1 MQQKKPFKIVKL
13 EFISPLHIGLG
24 TSDQYDSMDT
34 TLHSDTIS
42 GALAS
47 AYVSLF
53 GNEQVLEFMQ
63 SFHISSAFPFYKS
76 HYFLPKPMM
85 RINLD
90 RGDKEKDG
98 DIKSLKKLEYL
109 ELSLYEKLIAGETL
123 RITDGMQPGN
133 KKFLWADDK
142 GEHNSFMKTS
152 MQQRVMVPR
161 SGTEDTKPY
170 YIERLFFAKGSG
182 LFFFIEAGEETFS
195 KVFACISFLETSGF
209 GTDKS
214 VGNGQ
219 FKSSSE
225 NISISL
231 PDNTDKHL
239 LLSLYCPRK
248 EEISVESLHQSAYLL
263 TKRGG
268 FIAGTS
274 IDKFRHLRKRSIY
287 MMREGSVLHGDVPEG
302 KITDLRPSWN
312 DGDLHP
318 VWRDGR
324 AFSLPVMLFNA

>member
-34 TLHSDTIS
+34 ILHSDTIS

-63 SFHISSAFPFYKS
+63 SFRISSAFPFHKN

-85 RINLD
+85 RIKLD
-90 RGDKEKDG
+90 RGNKEKDG
-98 DIKSLKKLEYL
+98 DIKSLKKLEYI
-109 ELSLYEKLIAGETL
+109 ELPLYEKLIAGNT
-123 RITDGMQPGN
+123 IKVTDGMQPGN
-133 KKFLWADDK
+133 KKFLWADDN
-142 GEHNSFMKTS
+142 GDHNSLMKTS

-170 YIERLFFAKGSG
+170 YIERLFFTEGSG
-182 LFFFIEAGEETFS
+182 LFFFIEVSEETFS
-195 KVFACISFLETSGF
+195 KVFACIGFLETSGF

-219 FKSSSE
+219 FKSSHE
-225 NISISL
+225 SISFAL
-231 PDNTDKHL
+231 PDKADKHL

-248 EEISVESLHQSAYLL
+248 EEISEESLTQSAYLL

-274 IDKFRHLRKRSIY
+274 LDKFRHLRKRSIY
-287 MMREGSVLHGDVPEG
+287 MMREGSVLHGDVPDG
-302 KITDLRPSWN
+302 KITNLRPTWN
-312 DGDLHP
+312 DDDLHP

-324 AFSLPVMLFNA
+324 AFSLPVVLSNA